1 MKIYLQATHCFMAE
15 GADDKTLR
23 VQLQMLGIDGRRL
36 TRFSQLI
43 LLGALPLADKLQ
55 GQTAIFCGSPFNSP
69 RKFDKIFENLMQHN
83 LPSPLDFMANL
94 NNAATF
100 QLAQALQTHGNAIF
114 LALNRQSYWQPLAL
128 AILELLDNDCDQ
140 ALVGWGLESIT
151 ENTTERE
158 GAVFWLLGTSPTPAL
173 AEVEFITEDAPDM
186 SAGDFLAPSIAML
199 EQLKREAVLLPLSDG
214 RAIRL
219 ASV

>member
-23 VQLQMLGIDGRRL
+23 AHLQMLGIDGRRL

-69 RKFDKIFENLMQHN
+69 RKFDKMFENLMQHN

-94 NNAATF
+94 NNAE
-100 QLAQALQTHGNAIF
+100 I
-114 LALNRQSYWQPLAL
+114 
-128 AILELLDNDCDQ
+128 
-140 ALVGWGLESIT
+140 
-151 ENTTERE
+151 
-158 GAVFWLLGTSPTPAL
+158 
-173 AEVEFITEDAPDM
+173 
-186 SAGDFLAPSIAML
+186 
-199 EQLKREAVLLPLSDG
+199 G
-214 RAIRL
+214 RAH
-219 ASV
+219 V